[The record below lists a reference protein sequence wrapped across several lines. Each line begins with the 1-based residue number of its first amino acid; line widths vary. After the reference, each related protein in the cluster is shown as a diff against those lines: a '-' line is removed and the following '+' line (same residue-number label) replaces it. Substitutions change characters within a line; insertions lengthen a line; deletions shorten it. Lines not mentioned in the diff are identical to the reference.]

1 MYSNNIVIYLS
12 NMTIVTLC
20 LKNSYQNSAE
30 IAILCGLIMTDK
42 DAILMSD
49 GHNFLMSDGHSLV
62 LRNL

>member
-1 MYSNNIVIYLS
+1 
-12 NMTIVTLC
+12 MTIVTLC
-20 LKNSYQNSAE
+20 LKNSYQSSAE
-30 IAILCGLIMTDK
+30 IAILCGLIIMTDK

>member
-1 MYSNNIVIYLS
+1 
-12 NMTIVTLC
+12 MTIVTLC
-20 LKNSYQNSAE
+20 LKNSYRSSAE